1 MGQADPLGATP
12 LEYDAPVIRNFEEML
27 VAASQLPK
35 RTVAVASAEDDQTLG
50 AVRRVVE
57 SGLLD
62 AVLTG
67 RREKIEVAAE
77 EVGLDLKS
85 VRCIHTTGVEES
97 ASAAVREI
105 TDGRAQILMKGKLH
119 TNELLKAAIA
129 KEAGLRTGRTL
140 SHVFIQDLAL
150 YPRLLFVTDGG
161 MNIAPDEEALFQIT
175 ENAVALARL
184 FVPRP
189 KVAMLSALE
198 IVYEKMPST
207 VVARRIQDRAALEI
221 PEADVQG
228 PLAFDEVVSEL
239 ACRRKGV
246 TGPVAGRADVAV
258 VPNIE
263 TGNALFK
270 AQIYL
275 AGARAAGLIVGGR
288 KPIVLTSRSDSDETK
303 FLSLGLGLL
312 ACEISYGAPGEP
324 TRVSEAALAMAA

>member
-1 MGQADPLGATP
+1 MLATR

-27 VAASQLPK
+27 DVVSERPR
-35 RTVAVASAEDDQTLG
+35 RTVSVASAEDDQTLG
-50 AVRRVVE
+50 AIRRAVE
-57 SGLLD
+57 SGIAA

-67 RREKIEVAAE
+67 REVQLTAAAE
-77 EVGLDLKS
+77 AVGLDLKS
-85 VRCIHTTGVEES
+85 VRCVYTASVDES
-97 ASAAVREI
+97 AVAAVREVS
-105 TDGRAQILMKGKLH
+105 DGRAHILMKGKLQ
-119 TNELLKAAIA
+119 TNELLKAALA

-140 SHVFIQDLAL
+140 SHVFVQDLAL

-161 MNIAPDEEALFQIT
+161 LNIAPDEETLLQIT
-175 ENAVALARL
+175 QNAVALARL

-189 KVAMLSALE
+189 KVAIVSALE
-198 IVYEKMPST
+198 FVYEKMPST
-207 VVARRIQDRAALEI
+207 VVARRIQERAPKEI

-263 TGNALFK
+263 MGNALFK

-275 AGARAAGLIVGGR
+275 AGARAAGVVVGG
-288 KPIVLTSRSDSDETK
+288 KSSIVLASRSDSDETK
-303 FLSLGLGLL
+303 FLSLALGLL
-312 ACEISYGAPGEP
+312 ACEIRYGAPGEP
-324 TRVSEAALAMAA
+324 IEISEAALALAA